1 MSQKTYVTA
10 LWVSTIAILATSAF
24 QALSG
29 HWVSFFLFWPGFQS
43 LDSYLGFLNTL
54 ASMHRV
60 VGVVTA
66 VLAISV
72 AVFAVLSKPGLVV
85 RLLALLGLVMVG
97 VAALGGYLYVT
108 SVFKDRWS
116 LGQMADAFVGV
127 FGAYFLQVI
136 FMVRKSLSQQRASGG

>member
-43 LDSYLGFLNTL
+43 LDRYLGFLNTL
-54 ASMHRV
+54 ASMHRAIGFATAGLSLV
-60 VGVVTA
+60 V
-66 VLAISV
+66 LL
-72 AVFAVLSKPGLVV
+72 FAVLSKPRMAV
-85 RLLALLGLVMVG
+85 RLFAVLGLAMVAL
-97 VAALGGYLYVT
+97 AAIGGYLYVT

-127 FGAYFLQVI
+127 FGAYFLQVL
-136 FMVRKSLSQQRASGG
+136 FMARRYMSRASGG